1 MTFIY
6 RVQFRK
12 SDWILQFSH
21 TNPLN
26 YPTFAQY
33 KTAAHLRE
41 IGSYNVKRAYQNPL
55 FLWSSLFH
63 EEEKMLFLEGIPIDD
78 IIQAF

>member
-1 MTFIY
+1 MC
-6 RVQFRK
+6 
-12 SDWILQFSH
+12 
-21 TNPLN
+21 
-26 YPTFAQY
+26 
-33 KTAAHLRE
+33 E

-55 FLWSSLFH
+55 FPWSSLFH